1 MEAVEKKP
9 VKITENTLNPVSLI
23 VILLGGVVW
32 LTIMYAQGNANA
44 KAIEQLSQRQDE
56 YTKTVLTIDT
66 RLSHIEGALGVKDK

>member
-9 VKITENTLNPVSLI
+9 VKITENTLIPVSLI